1 MNRFIF
7 LLFALHM
14 LASVLPAQPTGTER
28 PPGKHP
34 SSWAC
39 NDTLRVSLD
48 TACRA
53 VIVPDMILEGGYS
66 GHASLLV
73 RLFDE
78 AGLAIGD
85 TVGRAHIGQRLTAVL
100 EDTAGGNNC
109 QSVLY
114 AEDLL
119 PPDLVCTDLTVPC
132 AIGDL
137 HPDRLRAEFSLAS
150 ALPLASDN
158 CSGVTLSHTDT
169 LTAASCDSNR
179 LAGVLLRT
187 WTGTDDSGNRSSCAQ
202 TIFIR
207 LIALSDVAMPAD
219 TIFSCS
225 TPRSDPQWT
234 GVPGVYFQKVF
245 VPIFPNQGSCSILI
259 THADQALPICDGSWN
274 LLRTW
279 RLADWCQTDTLGPTV
294 IHHTQAI
301 NIQDKTP
308 PVFACPENITVSTGP
323 KGCSRDLDLP
333 DVIVEDACSRLSLFR
348 ADWMAEGQPVL
359 LFGAFSDFPGNNPT
373 HADTLGVMGLAM
385 DLPLGT
391 TPIRYTATD
400 DCGNQRSCSFLVTVQ
415 DSVVPSAV
423 CNGFIK
429 VALSHDGST
438 LLNASSIDDGSYDH
452 CGPVFF
458 KARRLTPNFCQP
470 NSRFFDQVR
479 FCCADVGDTIEVVLR
494 VYDQVTPKGEIS
506 LNLLEQYASDCF
518 SKVLVEDNIKPV
530 CVAPPNLTVSCAAF
544 DPSLGSY
551 GNAAGFDNCCVLP
564 AEEQV
569 HYSQFDTVCSRGT
582 ILRAFRVSD
591 CNGLNGACTQRITV
605 THEQDYAVRFPD
617 DRVVF
622 ECGGLQIAPDY
633 PTFEGKDC
641 ALLAVSFE
649 DQVYASVPDAC
660 YLINRTWKVVNWCA
674 YDPNTPLIQVPN
686 PEPHAQTMHPSNRP
700 GPVVSRPGTPAP
712 WAASVVSIRPTDPA
726 PTNFSAFWD
735 EAANGYLYRQTIRV
749 VDGEPP
755 VVVDCHA
762 EVTACDL
769 TANDPLFWNHP
780 AFADPINGGRDLCEG
795 PVNLSVTATD
805 LCAEANIQFR
815 YLLLLDLNGDGQP
828 ETAISS
834 AQLPG
839 FNRVNLGNAENPNF
853 AGGTPTPFDGRPV
866 PQVQQYGF
874 GLQVTQTGNHHTA
887 RVAWN
892 SAQSPNTWTTP
903 VLPHGR
909 HRIQWVITDPCGN
922 QSSCT
927 QELVVADCKPPTTV
941 CRHGLAVSLMP
952 SRTATL
958 WTGDLLT
965 YAADNCTPP
974 DQIRHSMRKKGSG
987 QGFPLNAQGQPID
1000 ALTFNCAD
1008 PGNTEVELWSS
1019 DLAGNADFCLA
1030 SVQIQDPSG
1039 ACSAT
1044 QAVVSG
1050 TLRTEY
1056 GQAVPGAK
1064 VRISAVDSTGMHLE
1078 TGAATDTSGR
1088 FVLSDFPHADYQRF
1102 IIPEKDDQYINGVS
1116 TYDLVLISRHILGIT
1131 PLNSPYKMIAADV
1144 NRSGSITTL
1153 DIVALRKLIL
1163 GVHATFPNN
1172 LSWRFVDAAYTFPNP
1187 SNPFSTPFP
1196 EQQTLP
1202 NGIPAGTNYHFVAV
1216 KTGDVDGSAT
1226 LASKEN
1232 NSRETKTLFID
1243 LSTEGATWVEAG
1255 QVYTATLRPR
1265 GQTLGY
1271 QLTLELNDA
1280 DLIRVIPGPGISTD
1294 NFGVFD
1300 HTLTAS
1306 VDGDYGFDLVLKAKK
1321 SSYWSG
1327 HIRLSDKITPS
1338 VAYDPAGTVMQIALL
1353 MAPYP
1358 LQKGR
1363 GLELYP
1369 NLPNPFHQQ
1378 TTVRFTLPQD
1388 AEATLSILDAQGR
1401 LHWQEAALLPA
1412 GTHERVL
1419 KAPLFTTK
1427 GVWYCRLDALG
1438 LSATRSML
1446 CLDP

>member
-1 MNRFIF
+1 MNRFYF

-14 LASVLPAQPTGTER
+14 QASMLPAQPTWPAYPSGKQ
-28 PPGKHP
+28 PP
-34 SSWAC
+34 SWAC

-48 TACRA
+48 TACQA
-53 VIVPDMILEGGYS
+53 VILPDMILEGGNGGY
-66 GHASLLV
+66 ASLLV
-73 RLFDE
+73 RLFDDS
-78 AGLAIGD
+78 GLPIGD

-100 EDTAGGNNC
+100 TDTATGNTC
-109 QSVLY
+109 QSVLNV
-114 AEDLL
+114 EDLL
-119 PPDLVCTDLTVPC
+119 PPALICTDITVPC

-137 HPDRLRAEFSLAS
+137 PPDRLKADFSLA
-150 ALPLASDN
+150 AAFPLAYDN
-158 CSGVTLSHTDT
+158 CSGVTLTHTDS
-169 LTAASCDSNR
+169 LAAASCDANR
-179 LAGVLLRT
+179 LAGVVVRT
-187 WTGTDDSGNRSSCAQ
+187 WTGTDDNGNRSSCAQ

-207 LIALSDVAMPAD
+207 LIALSDVALPAD
-219 TIFSCS
+219 TTLSCS
-225 TPRSDPQWT
+225 TPRSDPQLT

-279 RLADWCQTDTLGPTV
+279 RLADWCQTDTLGPTA
-294 IHHTQAI
+294 IYHTQAV

-308 PVFACPENITVSTGP
+308 PVFYCPENITVSTGP
-323 KGCSRDLDLP
+323 TGCSRDLDLP
-333 DVIVEDACSRLSLFR
+333 DVVVEDACSRLSLFR
-348 ADWMAEGQPVL
+348 ADWMAEGQPAL
-359 LFGAFSDFPGNNPT
+359 LFGAFSDFPGNNPA
-373 HADTLGVMGLAM
+373 HADTLGVMGMAM
-385 DLPLGT
+385 DLPLGV

-423 CNGFIK
+423 CNGFLK

-438 LLNASSIDDGSYDH
+438 LLNASSLDDGSYDH

-458 KARRLTPNFCQP
+458 KARRLAPNFCQP

-494 VYDQVTPKGEIS
+494 VYDQVTPNGEVS
-506 LNLLEQYASDCF
+506 LNLLEQYASDCV
-518 SKVLVEDNIKPV
+518 SRVLVEDNIKPV
-530 CVAPPNLTVSCAAF
+530 CVAPPNLTVSCADF
-544 DPSLGSY
+544 DPSLWSY
-551 GNAAGFDNCCVLP
+551 GSAVGFDNCCVLP
-564 AEEQV
+564 AEEV
-569 HYSQFDTVCSRGT
+569 VNYSQFDTVCSRGT
-582 ILRAFRVSD
+582 ILRTFRVSD
-591 CNGLNGACTQRITV
+591 CHGMAGTCTQRIFV

-617 DRVVF
+617 DRVLF
-622 ECGGLQIAPDY
+622 DCGAMQIAPDY
-633 PTFEGKDC
+633 PVFEGKDC
-641 ALLAVSFE
+641 ALLAVSFA

-660 YLINRTWKVVNWCA
+660 YMISRTWKVINWCA

-686 PEPHAQTMHPSNRP
+686 PEPNAQTMHPSNRP
-700 GPVVSRPGTPAP
+700 GPIVSRLGTPAP
-712 WAASVVSIRPTDPA
+712 WAASVVRIRPTDPA
-726 PTNFSAFWD
+726 PTNFATFWD
-735 EAANGYLYRQTIRV
+735 GAANGYLYRQTIRV

-755 VVVDCHA
+755 VVVDCQA
-762 EVTACDL
+762 EVIACDY

-780 AFADPINGGRDLCEG
+780 SFADPATGRRDLCEG

-805 LCAEANIQFR
+805 LCAADNIQFR

-839 FNRVNLGNAENPNF
+839 FNTVNLGNAANPNGT
-853 AGGTPTPFDGRPV
+853 GGIPIPFDGRPV
-866 PQVQQYGF
+866 PVAQQYGF
-874 GLQVTQTGNHHTA
+874 GLQVTQTGNHRTA

-952 SRTATL
+952 SGTATL

-987 QGFPLNAQGQPID
+987 QGFPLSAQGQPIAD
-1000 ALTFNCAD
+1000 LTFTCAD
-1008 PGNTEVELWSS
+1008 QGITEVELWSS
-1019 DLAGNADFCLA
+1019 DLAHNADFCTA
-1030 SVQIQDPSG
+1030 AVQIQDPFGVCGATPAMVSG
-1039 ACSAT
+1039 ALHTA
-1044 QAVVSG
+1044 
-1050 TLRTEY
+1050 Y
-1056 GQAVPGAK
+1056 GQALPGAT
-1064 VRISAVDSTGMHLE
+1064 VRINAVDSTGMHLE
-1078 TGAATDTSGR
+1078 RATGTDAWGR
-1088 FVLSDFPHADYQRF
+1088 YALSDFPQANYPRF
-1102 IIPEKDDQYINGVS
+1102 IIPEKDDQHINGVS

-1163 GVHATFPNN
+1163 GVHPTFPNN
-1172 LSWRFVDAAYTFPNP
+1172 TSWRFVDAAYAFPNP
-1187 SNPFSTPFP
+1187 SNPFSAPFP
-1196 EQQTLP
+1196 EHHLLP
-1202 NGIPAGTNYHFVAV
+1202 GGIPAGPNRDFIAI
-1216 KTGDVDGSAT
+1216 KIGDVDGSAT
-1226 LASKEN
+1226 LKTNEN
-1232 NSRETKTLFID
+1232 NSRETQTLYID
-1243 LSTEGATWVEAG
+1243 LSANGASWVEAG
-1255 QVYTATLRPR
+1255 EVYTATLRPR
-1265 GQTLGY
+1265 GLTMGY
-1271 QLTLELNDA
+1271 QLTLEFNDA
-1280 DLIRVIPGPGISTD
+1280 DLIEVMPGPGISAD
-1294 NFGVFD
+1294 NFGVFN
-1300 HTLTAS
+1300 HTLTVS
-1306 VDGDYGFDLVLKAKK
+1306 VDGNWGFDLVLKAKR
-1321 SSYWSG
+1321 SGYWPG

-1338 VAYDPAGTVMQIALL
+1338 EGYDPNGGPMQVALQ
-1353 MAPYP
+1353 MAPSP
-1358 LQKGR
+1358 LQQER
-1363 GLELYP
+1363 RLELYP
-1369 NLPNPFHQQ
+1369 NLPNPFKQQ

-1401 LHWQEAALLPA
+1401 LHWQEAAFLPA

-1419 KAPLFTTK
+1419 KAPLFTTR

-1438 LSATRSML
+1438 YSAIRSML